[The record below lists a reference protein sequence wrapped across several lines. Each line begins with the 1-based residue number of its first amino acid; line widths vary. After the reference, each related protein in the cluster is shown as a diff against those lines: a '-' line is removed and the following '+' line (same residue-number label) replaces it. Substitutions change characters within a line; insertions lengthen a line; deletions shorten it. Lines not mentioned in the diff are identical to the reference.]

1 MQTFLLAFAARLS
14 GLRAVTRRC
23 GSLLATANFSS
34 LCPAL
39 RRPSSLGF
47 LRRLVGHLEGRPR
60 GGSKEALEAIDGM
73 AVTLPKTRRHHC
85 KKSNNATV
93 GGGVVWAYMIDA
105 AKGISPVKVL
115 KLIEGAW
122 HDTTVMRGV
131 ELIARGPVYLM
142 DRGFYAFDLLERW
155 LARAVR
161 FIVRVRE
168 HDLVYQ
174 VLRTLSPP
182 RQIADKQLELDAWVR
197 LGGPHAK
204 TYPQVRLI
212 IARVASGER
221 LILATERL
229 KWSAE
234 RVLAAY
240 RKRWHIERFHRFLK
254 DTLGL
259 AHLYSFDQSG
269 IAFLLL
275 TALLLALLL
284 VLGAREPR
292 GETILILHA
301 MFQAVREALGLATPW
316 KRNTYARRRT
326 KSRRPRSRKT
336 FKR

>member
-1 MQTFLLAFAARLS
+1 VQTFLLAFAARLS

-142 DRGFYAFDLLERW
+142 DRGFYAFDLIERW
-155 LARAVR
+155 LAQQVR

-168 HDLVYQ
+168 HDLLYEVWQ
-174 VLRTLSPP
+174 TLSAP
-182 RQIADKQLELDAWVR
+182 RWIGNKWLRLDGLVR

-204 TYPQVRLI
+204 AHPVVRLI
-212 IARVASGER
+212 IAELPSGES
-221 LILATERL
+221 LILATDRF
-229 KWSAE
+229 KGSPQ
-234 RVLAAY
+234 RVLEAY

-269 IAFLLL
+269 IAFLTLS
-275 TALLLALLL
+275 ALLLALLL
-284 VLGAREPR
+284 FLAAGDAA
-292 GETILILHA
+292 GETILILRT
-301 MFQAVREALGLATPW
+301 MFKAVRAALGLDTPW

-326 KSRRPRSRKT
+326 KKAATQKRRNH
-336 FKR
+336 

>member
-1 MQTFLLAFAARLS
+1 VQTFLLAFAARLS

-142 DRGFYAFDLLERW
+142 DRGFYAFDLIERW
-155 LARAVR
+155 LAQQVR

-168 HDLVYQ
+168 HDLLYEVWQ
-174 VLRTLSPP
+174 TLSAP
-182 RQIADKQLELDAWVR
+182 RWIGNKWLRLDGLVR

-204 TYPQVRLI
+204 AHPVVRLI
-212 IARVASGER
+212 IAELPSGES
-221 LILATERL
+221 LILATDRF
-229 KWSAE
+229 KWSTQ
-234 RVLAAY
+234 RVLEAY

-269 IAFLLL
+269 IAFLTLS
-275 TALLLALLL
+275 ALLLALLL
-284 VLGAREPR
+284 FLAAGDAA
-292 GETILILHA
+292 GETILILRT
-301 MFQAVREALGLATPW
+301 MFKAVRAALGLDTPW

-326 KSRRPRSRKT
+326 KKAATQKRRNH
-336 FKR
+336 

>member
-142 DRGFYAFDLLERW
+142 DRGFYAFDLIERW
-155 LARAVR
+155 LAQQVR

-168 HDLVYQ
+168 HDLLYEVWQ
-174 VLRTLSPP
+174 TLSAP
-182 RQIADKQLELDAWVR
+182 RWIGNKWLRLDGLVR

-204 TYPQVRLI
+204 AHPVVRLI
-212 IARVASGER
+212 IAELPSGES
-221 LILATERL
+221 LILATDRF
-229 KWSAE
+229 KGSPQ
-234 RVLAAY
+234 RVLEAY

-269 IAFLLL
+269 IAFLTLS
-275 TALLLALLL
+275 ALLLALLL
-284 VLGAREPR
+284 FLAAGDAA
-292 GETILILHA
+292 GETILILRT
-301 MFQAVREALGLATPW
+301 MFKAVRAALGLDTPW

-326 KSRRPRSRKT
+326 KKAATQKRRNH
-336 FKR
+336 

>member
-142 DRGFYAFDLLERW
+142 DRGFYAFDLIERW
-155 LARAVR
+155 LAQQVR

-168 HDLVYQ
+168 HDLLYEVWQ
-174 VLRTLSPP
+174 TLSAP
-182 RQIADKQLELDAWVR
+182 RWIGNKWLRLDGLVR

-204 TYPQVRLI
+204 AHPVVRLI
-212 IARVASGER
+212 IAELPSGES
-221 LILATERL
+221 LILATDRF
-229 KWSAE
+229 KWSAQ
-234 RVLAAY
+234 RVLEAY

-269 IAFLLL
+269 IAFLTLS
-275 TALLLALLL
+275 ALLLALLL
-284 VLGAREPR
+284 FLAAGDAA
-292 GETILILHA
+292 GETILILRT
-301 MFQAVREALGLATPW
+301 MFKAVRAALGLDTPW

-326 KSRRPRSRKT
+326 KKAATQKRRNH
-336 FKR
+336 

>member
-142 DRGFYAFDLLERW
+142 DRGFYAFDLIERW
-155 LARAVR
+155 LAQQVR

-168 HDLVYQ
+168 HDLLYEVWQ
-174 VLRTLSPP
+174 TLSAP
-182 RQIADKQLELDAWVR
+182 RWIGNKWLRLDGLVR

-204 TYPQVRLI
+204 AHPVVRLI
-212 IARVASGER
+212 IAELPSGES
-221 LILATERL
+221 LILATDRF
-229 KWSAE
+229 KWSTQ
-234 RVLAAY
+234 RVLEAY

-269 IAFLLL
+269 IAFLTLS
-275 TALLLALLL
+275 ALLLALLL
-284 VLGAREPR
+284 FLAAGDAA
-292 GETILILHA
+292 GETILILRT
-301 MFQAVREALGLATPW
+301 MFKAVRAALGLDTPW

-326 KSRRPRSRKT
+326 KKAATQKRRNH
-336 FKR
+336 

>member
-1 MQTFLLAFAARLS
+1 VQTFLLAFAARLS

-142 DRGFYAFDLLERW
+142 DRGFYAFDLIERW
-155 LARAVR
+155 LAQQVR

-168 HDLVYQ
+168 HDLLYEVWQ
-174 VLRTLSPP
+174 TLSAP
-182 RQIADKQLELDAWVR
+182 RWIGNKWLRLDGLVR

-204 TYPQVRLI
+204 AHPVVRLI
-212 IARVASGER
+212 IAELPSGES
-221 LILATERL
+221 LILATDRF
-229 KWSAE
+229 KWSPQRALE
-234 RVLAAY
+234 AY

-269 IAFLLL
+269 IAFLTLS
-275 TALLLALLL
+275 ALLLALLL
-284 VLGAREPR
+284 FLAAGDAA
-292 GETILILHA
+292 GETILILRT
-301 MFQAVREALGLATPW
+301 MFKAVRAALGLDTPW

-326 KSRRPRSRKT
+326 KKAATQKRRNH
-336 FKR
+336 